1 MLARGPHAHDVHAH
15 AHAHVAVVD
24 RVLVLRWRAG
34 SRRAR
39 RWPVAGRRQAVVG
52 LCAAAHQA
60 HTRTAGHTHRRAGT
74 HAHARVSAREH
85 TRLGGGEQQPR
96 RLAHTPMDPG
106 QRPGTLGAVGRV
118 MVVTRA
124 GLPLNVIDGPCAKSC
139 VDESPCQR
147 QHTWTTAFEAASMAV
162 PCTDDTVR
170 ERPDASRRDLPPSE
184 ATEQAQCR
192 ER

>member
-1 MLARGPHAHDVHAH
+1 MGMGSWRVRFGRSDLRAKRFRLGCRQASRGFMLARCPHAHDVHAH

-34 SRRAR
+34 SRRTR
-39 RWPVAGRRQAVVG
+39 RWPVASRRQAVVG

-139 VDESPCQR
+139 VD
-147 QHTWTTAFEAASMAV
+147 
-162 PCTDDTVR
+162 
-170 ERPDASRRDLPPSE
+170 
-184 ATEQAQCR
+184 
-192 ER
+192 